1 MRRILNRYFQLK
13 LKVKKKT
20 IFISLLTLLILSG
33 YGLYIFNR
41 DIYVLWNTNSINVIT
56 EASLSKE
63 KVKIEYGYNSINRK
77 NDKEMFINR
86 DRKTILYDGKTAD
99 KLVNEYG
106 ENDFLITYD
115 DKYYFD
121 FRQFKFNRRHQHDYN
136 FYFYQKSN
144 TLFVKVDIQGEDD
157 MKFESPMLEIA
168 NAEKYLCN
176 VPIEK

>member
-1 MRRILNRYFQLK
+1 M
-13 LKVKKKT
+13 KKKS
-20 IFISLLTLLILSG
+20 IFIFLIFLLFLSG

-56 EASLSKE
+56 ETPLSKE
-63 KVKIEYGYNSINRK
+63 KVKIEYGFNSISRK
-77 NDKEMFINR
+77 NDKEMFANR
-86 DRKTILYDGKTAD
+86 DRKTVLYNGKTMK

-106 ENDFLITYD
+106 ENDFLVTYD

-136 FYFYQKSN
+136 FYFYQKAN
-144 TLFVKVDIQGEDD
+144 KLFVKVDIQGEDE
-157 MKFESPMLEIA
+157 MKFESSMLEIA
-168 NAEKYLCN
+168 NAGKYLCN